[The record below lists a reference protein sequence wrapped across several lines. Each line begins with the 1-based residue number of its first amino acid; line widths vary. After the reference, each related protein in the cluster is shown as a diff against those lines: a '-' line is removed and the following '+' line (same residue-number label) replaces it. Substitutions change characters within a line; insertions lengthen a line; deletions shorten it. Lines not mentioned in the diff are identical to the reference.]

1 MTGRVVRAATAP
13 ARWAAMPAAQMKTL
27 QPEASCSRTIVSV
40 LSGVRWA
47 EETVM
52 KKPMPS
58 FFRISAQ
65 GATFS
70 SSDFDPMIMQTEAMD
85 TSYLPSRW
93 RIPFM
98 PISVRWKLFG
108 MVMRFTAL

>member
-1 MTGRVVRAATAP
+1 
-13 ARWAAMPAAQMKTL
+13 MPAAQMKTL
-27 QPEASCSRTIVSV
+27 QPEASCSRTIFSV

-52 KKPMPS
+52 KKLMPS
-58 FFRISAQ
+58 FFRTSAQ

-70 SSDFDPMIMQTEAMD
+70 SSDFDPIIMQTEAMD

-108 MVMRFTAL
+108 MEMRFTAL

>member
-1 MTGRVVRAATAP
+1 
-13 ARWAAMPAAQMKTL
+13 
-27 QPEASCSRTIVSV
+27 
-40 LSGVRWA
+40 
-47 EETVM
+47 M